1 MKNLSQIKTC
11 IESNSDIGRMSFK
24 QLGFDSGFDIILIQ
38 DDEKIIFK
46 VREFCEDENVELLY
60 IESNLEYTKVKA
72 SKHDQEIAVDF
83 AIEQLNEYID
93 QFDV

>member
-1 MKNLSQIKTC
+1 MRNLSEIKTC
-11 IESNSDIGRMSFK
+11 IESNSDIGRMSFR
-24 QLGFDSGFDIILIQ
+24 QLGFNSGFDIILIL
-38 DDEKIIFK
+38 DDEQIVFK

-60 IESNLEYTKVKA
+60 IESNLEFTEVMA
-72 SKHDQEIAVDF
+72 TKHDQEIDVDS